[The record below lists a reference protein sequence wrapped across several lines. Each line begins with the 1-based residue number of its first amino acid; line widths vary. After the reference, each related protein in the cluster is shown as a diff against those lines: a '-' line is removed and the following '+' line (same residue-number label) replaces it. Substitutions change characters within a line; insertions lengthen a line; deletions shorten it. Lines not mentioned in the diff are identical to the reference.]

1 MDKDSIALVT
11 GAAHRLGRIF
21 ALTLAQNG
29 YAILLHYHRSAEAA
43 INTAAEIRALGARV
57 YPVEA
62 DLTDSEQI
70 QALFSK
76 IDSLNLPMKVLIN
89 SAASMKHE
97 NLRSVSA
104 EDWDSAL
111 NLNLRAPFLISQ
123 RAAER
128 MKEGGVIVNVT
139 DAGVWKTWTGFPAY
153 LVSKSGLEMLT
164 RLQAKAYAPNIRV
177 NAIAPGLVLPSS
189 DTKDEEWEKLISH
202 LPLKHPASNDE
213 LASALEFLLHNQS
226 ITGQTIFVDGGYSLT

>member
-1 MDKDSIALVT
+1 
-11 GAAHRLGRIF
+11 
-21 ALTLAQNG
+21 
-29 YAILLHYHRSAEAA
+29 
-43 INTAAEIRALGARV
+43 
-57 YPVEA
+57 
-62 DLTDSEQI
+62 
-70 QALFSK
+70 
-76 IDSLNLPMKVLIN
+76 MKVLIN